1 MESWFVLV
9 NYCFRWLINN
19 MNNKNNEFSKAF
31 EGVKVHPNA
40 FVDSNAELHDGVI
53 ISQGA
58 IVGPNVIIGKDTE
71 IGPNAVI
78 TGRTQIGKNNKI
90 FPNVFIGLDPQ
101 DLKFNGASTEV
112 IIGDNNIF
120 RECVTINKAT
130 YEGEKTIIGN
140 NNLLMA
146 YSHIG
151 HNCELGNGIVLS
163 NSVQVAGHVKVE
175 DRAIIGGCLGVHQ
188 FVHIGY
194 LAMIGGM
201 TRVDRDVPPFCI
213 AEGHPGRLR
222 GLNRIGI
229 KRSGLMENKDFD
241 LKLLQNTWN
250 LLFKS
255 NDAISNSLEKVMKG
269 ELDISSSR
277 LCSFLKESI
286 SKERRGPM
294 PIVNL

>member
-1 MESWFVLV
+1 MEI
-9 NYCFRWLINN
+9 INTKLN
-19 MNNKNNEFSKAF
+19 SKF
-31 EGVKVHPNA
+31 KGVVVHPNA
-40 FVDSNAELHDGVI
+40 VVDSSAELHDGVSI
-53 ISQGA
+53 GSGA
-58 IVGPNVIIGKDTE
+58 IVGPNVIIDSGTQ

-78 TGRTQIGKNNKI
+78 EGKTTIGKNNKV
-90 FPNVFIGLDPQ
+90 FPNVFIGLEPQ
-101 DLKFNGASTEV
+101 DLKYQGAPTEV
-112 IIGDNNIF
+112 IIGDNNTF

-146 YSHIG
+146 YTHIG

-175 DRAIIGGCLGVHQ
+175 DYAIIGGCLGIHQ

-201 TRVDRDVPPFCI
+201 TRVDRDVPPFCL

-222 GLNRIGI
+222 GLNRVGI
-229 KRSGLMENKDFD
+229 KRSGLMGNKEFD

-255 NDAISNSLEKVMKG
+255 NDVISISLEIAMRGK
-269 ELDISSSR
+269 LDLSSDK
-277 LCSFLKESI
+277 LCNFLKDSI
-286 SKERRGPM
+286 SKKRRGPM
-294 PIVNL
+294 PSINL

>member
-1 MESWFVLV
+1 MENRNTELESSF
-9 NYCFRWLINN
+9 
-19 MNNKNNEFSKAF
+19 
-31 EGVKVHPNA
+31 GDVKVHPNA
-40 FVDSNAELHDGVI
+40 FVDPSAKLHNGVI

-58 IVGPNVIIGKDTE
+58 IIGPDVTIGQGTE

-78 TGRTQIGKNNKI
+78 KGKTQIGRNNRI

-101 DLKFNGASTEV
+101 DLKYKGASTEV
-112 IIGDNNIF
+112 VIGDNNTF

-130 YEGEKTIIGN
+130 EEEEKTLIGN

-146 YSHIG
+146 YTHIG
-151 HNCELGNGIVLS
+151 HNCELGNGIVIS
-163 NSVQVAGHVKVE
+163 NSVQVAGHVKIE
-175 DRAIIGGCLGVHQ
+175 DKAIIGGCLGIHQ
-188 FVHIGY
+188 FVHVGY
-194 LAMIGGM
+194 LSMIGGM
-201 TRVDRDVPPFCI
+201 TRVDRDVPPFCL

-229 KRSGLMENKDFD
+229 KRSGLIESNDCD

-255 NDAISNSLEKVMKG
+255 NDTISNLLEKAMKG
-269 ELDISSSR
+269 ELDLSSSK
-277 LCSFLKESI
+277 LCSFLKKSI

-294 PIVNL
+294 PLVNE

>member
-1 MESWFVLV
+1 ME
-9 NYCFRWLINN
+9 
-19 MNNKNNEFSKAF
+19 NKSNELQSSFS
-31 EGVKVHPNA
+31 GVKVHPNA
-40 FVDSNAELHDGVI
+40 FVDQSAELHDGVI
-53 ISQGA
+53 ISPGA
-58 IVGPNVIIGKDTE
+58 IIGPNVIIGEGTE

-78 TGRTQIGKNNKI
+78 TGKTQIGRNNKV
-90 FPNVFIGLDPQ
+90 FPNVFIGQDPQ
-101 DLKFNGASTEV
+101 DLKYRGASTEV
-112 IIGDNNIF
+112 IIGDNNTF

-130 YEGEKTIIGN
+130 DEGEKTIIGN

-146 YSHIG
+146 YTHIG
-151 HNCELGNGIVLS
+151 HNCEIGNGIVLS
-163 NSVQVAGHVKVE
+163 NSVQVAGHVKIE
-175 DRAIIGGCLGVHQ
+175 DKAIVGGCLGIHQ

-201 TRVDRDVPPFCI
+201 TRVDRDVPPFCL

-229 KRSGLMENKDFD
+229 KRSSLIDNKDFD
-241 LKLLQNTWN
+241 LKILQSTWN

-255 NDAISNSLEKVMKG
+255 NDAMSNSLEKLMTG
-269 ELDISSSR
+269 ELDFSSSK

-294 PIVNL
+294 PVVNL

>member
-1 MESWFVLV
+1 ME
-9 NYCFRWLINN
+9 I
-19 MNNKNNEFSKAF
+19 KNTNFKGAI
-31 EGVKVHPNA
+31 VHPNA
-40 FVDSNAELHDGVI
+40 FVDSSAELHDGVSI
-53 ISQGA
+53 ASGA
-58 IVGPNVIIGKDTE
+58 IIGPNVVIDSGTQ

-78 TGRTQIGKNNKI
+78 EGKTKIGKNNKV
-90 FPNVFIGLDPQ
+90 FPNVFIGLEPQ
-101 DLKFNGASTEV
+101 DLKYKGASTEV
-112 IIGDNNIF
+112 VIGDNNTF

-130 YEGEKTIIGN
+130 DEGEKTIIGN

-146 YSHIG
+146 YTHIG

-175 DRAIIGGCLGVHQ
+175 DKAIIGGCLGIHQ
-188 FVHIGY
+188 FVHVGF

-201 TRVDRDVPPFCI
+201 TRVDRDVPPLCL

-222 GLNRIGI
+222 GLNRVGI

-255 NDAISNSLEKVMKG
+255 KDVISISLEIAMK
-269 ELDISSSR
+269 EKLDFSSSK
-277 LCSFLKESI
+277 LCNFLKDSI
-286 SKERRGPM
+286 SYKRRGPM
-294 PIVNL
+294 PSFNL

>member
-1 MESWFVLV
+1 MENINKELNS
-9 NYCFRWLINN
+9 CFD
-19 MNNKNNEFSKAF
+19 
-31 EGVKVHPNA
+31 GVKVHPNA
-40 FVDSNAELHDGVI
+40 FVDPSAELYDGVI

-58 IVGPNVIIGKDTE
+58 IVGPNVTIGEGTE
-71 IGPNAVI
+71 IGPNSVI
-78 TGRTQIGKNNKI
+78 TGRTKIGSNNKV

-101 DLKFNGASTEV
+101 DLKYKGAPTEV
-112 IIGDNNIF
+112 IIGDNNTF

-130 YEGEKTIIGN
+130 DEGEKTIIGN

-146 YSHIG
+146 YTHIG
-151 HNCELGNGIVLS
+151 HNCELANGIVLS
-163 NSVQVAGHVKVE
+163 NSVQVAGHVKIE
-175 DRAIIGGCLGVHQ
+175 DKAIIGGCLGIHQ

-201 TRVDRDVPPFCI
+201 TRVDRDVPPFCL

-229 KRSGLMENKDFD
+229 KRSGLLENNHFDF
-241 LKLLQNTWN
+241 KLLQSTWN

-255 NDAISNSLEKVMKG
+255 NNVMSDALEIAMNG
-269 ELDISSSR
+269 NLDLSSTK
-277 LCSFLKESI
+277 LCNFLKDSI

-294 PIVNL
+294 PLVS

>member
-1 MESWFVLV
+1 ME
-9 NYCFRWLINN
+9 
-19 MNNKNNEFSKAF
+19 NKKNELKSSIS
-31 EGVKVHPNA
+31 GVKVHPNA
-40 FVDSNAELHDGVI
+40 FVDPSAELHDGVVI
-53 ISQGA
+53 AQGA
-58 IVGPNVIIGKDTE
+58 MVGPNVKIGKGTE

-78 TGRTQIGKNNKI
+78 TGKTEIGSNNKV

-101 DLKFNGASTEV
+101 DLKYRGASTEV
-112 IIGDNNIF
+112 IIGDNNTF

-146 YSHIG
+146 YTHIG
-151 HNCELGNGIVLS
+151 HNCELGNRIVLA

-175 DRAIIGGCLGVHQ
+175 DNAIIGGCLGIHQ

-194 LAMIGGM
+194 LAMVGGM
-201 TRVDRDVPPFCI
+201 TRVDRDVPPFCL

-222 GLNRIGI
+222 GLNRVGI

-241 LKLLQNTWN
+241 LKILQSTWN

-255 NDAISNSLEKVMKG
+255 NNVMSEALDIARKSQ
-269 ELDISSSR
+269 LDISSTK
-277 LCSFLKESI
+277 LCDFLKNSI

-294 PIVNL
+294 PLIN